1 MTLLTG
7 MTMRTVIAILLF
19 LIGALAAVY
28 ALAGLTA
35 TVFQIAD
42 WVSEGDWSRIAKVIA
57 ALAVSGAIAWFS
69 LRGGWRRRADILA
82 LGGLLRTVL
91 RMFLR
96 VSSRPF
102 FGMVAGSL
110 VFAALVVAYVVN
122 PIELPD
128 FLDDDLLS
136 WDPTRTARKYL
147 WLAVVAVAGA
157 YLVPRFIKKPL
168 TIAVAP
174 AMMLV
179 IAVPIGI
186 ASGEFLRD
194 RWSHSYWILGAADN
208 YAALSK
214 DPYVFWSEGASIP
227 YAVRISQNSLAQ
239 LQFLRRTG
247 ARGDWSALEEAEA
260 EEAAAIVSRRRSG
273 FALLVVFVGLVAGSG
288 WLIYRD
294 RLISSSRAPRAEPP
308 PESQ

>member
-1 MTLLTG
+1 MI
-7 MTMRTVIAILLF
+7 MRTVIAILLF
-19 LIGALAAVY
+19 LIGALAAIY
-28 ALAGLTA
+28 ALTGLTA
-35 TVFQIAD
+35 TVFRITD
-42 WVSEGDWSRIAKVIA
+42 WVSEGDWSRVAKVIA

-69 LRGGWRRRADILA
+69 LRSGWRRRADILA

-91 RMFLR
+91 GMFPR
-96 VSSRPF
+96 VSSRPV

-128 FLDDDLLS
+128 FLDNDILP

-147 WLAVVAVAGA
+147 WLAAVAVAGA
-157 YLVPRFIKKPL
+157 YLFPRFIKKPL

-194 RWSHSYWILGAADN
+194 RWSPIYWIPGAADN
-208 YAALSK
+208 YQALSK
-214 DPYVFWSEGASIP
+214 DPYVFWAEGSSTIP

-239 LQFLRRTG
+239 LQFLRGTG
-247 ARGDWSALEEAEA
+247 VRGDWSSLEEAEA

-273 FALLVVFVGLVAGSG
+273 FALLVVFVGLVTGSG

-294 RLISSSRAPRAEPP
+294 RRISSSRAPRAAPP
-308 PESQ
+308 PESP